1 MVLDIYQPHS
11 VQAGDDRPVLFYM
24 HGGGWTMGS
33 KRVVGP
39 LLTEMI
45 SYDWI
50 VVSVNYRLNSKAGY
64 PTQLMDC
71 KRALRWVKDQIR
83 VFGGNPNNIVAAGD
97 SAGGHMACLL
107 ASTTN
112 QPELQ
117 PGFEDIDT
125 TIQGVLGLSA
135 VVNLVDPEDYCNHDC
150 RTRFIKEVAKREG
163 SPESEANL
171 RFLAEHS
178 PTFRIKRDGVP
189 YMMIHGDI
197 DTLTPVQH
205 TRDFV
210 NRFRNTC
217 TAPITY
223 LEVPGGHHCFHLISS
238 PRSWYMVIAASQWL
252 NYHFEGTQPKD
263 GKDTQVHEIVEWD
276 WD

>member
-1 MVLDIYQPHS
+1 
-11 VQAGDDRPVLFYM
+11 
-24 HGGGWTMGS
+24 MGS
-33 KRVVGP
+33 KKVVGP

-83 VFGGNPNNIVAAGD
+83 VFGGNPNNIVVAGD

-107 ASTTN
+107 ASTAN
-112 QPELQ
+112 QPGLQ
-117 PGFEDIDT
+117 PGFEDVDT

-163 SPESEANL
+163 SPESEASTYSCIIMEHHEQLVKACLINEPTGVACSLSIDL

-178 PTFRIKRDGVP
+178 PTFQIKRDGVP
-189 YMMIHGDI
+189 YMMI
-197 DTLTPVQH
+197 Q
-205 TRDFV
+205 
-210 NRFRNTC
+210 
-217 TAPITY
+217 
-223 LEVPGGHHCFHLISS
+223 
-238 PRSWYMVIAASQWL
+238 
-252 NYHFEGTQPKD
+252 
-263 GKDTQVHEIVEWD
+263 
-276 WD
+276 